1 MKSIVKK
8 WISKRIFFS
17 ISKSIKFPYIAAI
30 KLLQKSGDP
39 NNKHL
44 GVD

>member
-1 MKSIVKK
+1 MDFEADYLFDFDIHL
-8 WISKRIFFS
+8 ISLYS
-17 ISKSIKFPYIAAI
+17 EI